1 MPMKFKSSIL
11 RAAVCLSVFAATIN
25 VAAADNLPEKTPAFP
40 GAEGYG
46 KYTTG
51 GRGGKV
57 YHVTKLDD
65 DTSTGTFRWANSQPG
80 PRTIVFDVSGTIF
93 LKSAL
98 RISENTTIAG
108 QTAPGDGIC
117 FADYPVTV
125 GANNIIRYVRFRLGN
140 RQVAYHEGDGLGGMD
155 SHDIIV
161 DHCSISWSIDECL
174 SVYGSENTTVQW
186 CIVSHSLTNAGH
198 AKGSHGYGG
207 NWGGAHA
214 SYHHNLVANHTSRT
228 PRLGPRD
235 GTQTREHMDLR
246 NNVIYN
252 YGSNGCYGG
261 EGMKV
266 NIVNNYYKPGRTSN
280 NRKSRITG
288 LGIRTVDY
296 CLNKDQ
302 TAKNINEAAGTTFTG
317 ANISGSRANNQNR
330 ISVGGKYYAIN
341 MDNNTIDYDGKTVT
355 VAWNSWKAMLHTW
368 GQLYVDGNY
377 NPQDATVSKDNWT
390 TGVYSQITP
399 SSNDN
404 YWSDEIKAGIRLD
417 EPLELISTTTHSAQD
432 AFDLVISYA
441 GASHARD
448 AYDEIVTSDA
458 RKGLASFTSTG
469 IIDSQDQ
476 VKYSNGATG
485 WPVLNSKEAELDTDG
500 DGMPDEWEKAHGL
513 NPNSAADGNLVN
525 EEGYTMLEVYLAELV
540 EDITLAQ
547 VEGGEVEGGIMTVD
561 PVKDTYIISYATRVG
576 TGTAWTGMFNDGIS
590 LTNTAGGSYSW
601 YRSLYMRFARDH
613 QHYIALPQGAEIYRV
628 EIEGKGRYA
637 ASGNYDV
644 VSLVELNGDTFSP
657 GTYTLPDNK
666 ASEDGKIDATL
677 AIPARNS
684 LTMTFKDNNP
694 DISVITLHARQAVSG
709 IDDITVSEDED
720 YRSLDPAWYNLQG
733 VNLGLEQPTA
743 PGIYINR
750 GRKVLVK

>member
-11 RAAVCLSVFAATIN
+11 RAAVCLSVLAATIN
-25 VAAADNLPEKTPAFP
+25 VTAADNLPEKTPAFP

-98 RISENTTIAG
+98 RIAENTTIAG

-161 DHCSISWSIDECL
+161 DHCSVSWSIDECL

-198 AKGSHGYGG
+198 AKGAHGYGG

-214 SYHHNLVANHTSRT
+214 SYHHNLIANHTSRT

-280 NRKSRITG
+280 NRKSRIAG

-317 ANISGSRANNQNR
+317 SNISGSRANNQNR

-341 MDNNTIDYDGKTVT
+341 MDNNTIDYDGKTVK

-390 TGVYSQITP
+390 TGVYSQISP

-404 YWSDEIKAGIRLD
+404 YWSDEIKANIRLD

-458 RKGLASFTSTG
+458 RKGLASFTTTG

-476 VKYSNGATG
+476 VKYSNGTTG

-500 DGMPDEWEKAHGL
+500 DGMPDEWEKANGL
-513 NPNSAADGNLVN
+513 NPNSAADGNFVN

-547 VEGGEVEGGIMTVD
+547 VEGGEIEGDIITID
-561 PVKDTYIISYATRVG
+561 PVKDTYIISYETRVG
-576 TGTAWTGMFNDGIS
+576 SGTSWTGMFNDGIS

-601 YRSLYMRFARDH
+601 YRSSYMRFARDH

-666 ASEDGKIDATL
+666 ATEDGKIDATL

-694 DISVITLHARQAVSG
+694 DISVITLHARQAMSG

-733 VNLGLEQPTA
+733 VNLGLERPTT

-750 GRKVLVK
+750 GRKVMVK